1 MNLNFGQAIE
11 ALKIGVRVCRI
22 GWNGKGMW
30 LGYAVGFDLEAEAA
44 KGHANWLDSKRAA
57 GVTSRLSE
65 TGEEL
70 MLYNLRTESGGR
82 SEFSSGTFVNSEG
95 SAVRLSSSDFQIS
108 VTESW
113 KSHKTGIVYPSRWR
127 LTVPR
132 LAVSL
137 DVKPTVADQELQ
149 TDGSTGVTYWEGR
162 TKVNGE
168 IAGKPS
174 SGAAYVELVG
184 YK

>member
-70 MLYNLRTESGGR
+70 MVPYAQL
-82 SEFSSGTFVNSEG
+82 SEAAKDLDRDQYRGKVQMNHPYIYM
-95 SAVRLSSSDFQIS
+95 SD
-108 VTESW
+108 V
-113 KSHKTGIVYPSRWR
+113 
-127 LTVPR
+127 
-132 LAVSL
+132 
-137 DVKPTVADQELQ
+137 
-149 TDGSTGVTYWEGR
+149 
-162 TKVNGE
+162 
-168 IAGKPS
+168 AGKLFAWTPNTLDIL
-174 SGAAYVELVG
+174 AEDWMTLDPQA
-184 YK
+184 